1 MTVGERVAGKYELR
15 RLLGEGAMGAV
26 YEGVHVDLGKR
37 LAIKVIRKE
46 FSENPEIAARFRREA
61 RAASAVES
69 EYIAQIFDFG
79 RDEQRGLYMVIEYLE
94 GEDLETR
101 LGRERW
107 IEERETATIG
117 VHVARG
123 LAKAHAA
130 GIVHRDLKPANIFL
144 TRRDDGAL
152 LAKVLDFG
160 VSKYDSHDA
169 GATVE
174 PTLTELGTTL
184 GTPQYMSPEQ
194 CVGKLALD
202 GRTDV
207 WSLCAVLYEMIA
219 GEPAIPGGG
228 GHIAAMQRIVRQ
240 GVAPLASRA
249 SWASD
254 KLARIIDAGL
264 VRDRNERIP
273 DASTLAA
280 RLLEEYPDAASH
292 PSMSSGLGRPTDVSD
307 LLATRAAW
315 VSTLVDDVPSA
326 EALEGNAETLPRT
339 SGLEGSEDAIAT
351 ARPAVL
357 SGEGTR
363 DSSEPPSGEDVEV
376 FSRNNGGLPSELL
389 ALRSKRR
396 RP

>member
-1 MTVGERVAGKYELR
+1 
-15 RLLGEGAMGAV
+15 
-26 YEGVHVDLGKR
+26 
-37 LAIKVIRKE
+37 
-46 FSENPEIAARFRREA
+46 
-61 RAASAVES
+61 
-69 EYIAQIFDFG
+69 
-79 RDEQRGLYMVIEYLE
+79 
-94 GEDLETR
+94 
-101 LGRERW
+101 
-107 IEERETATIG
+107 
-117 VHVARG
+117 VARG
-123 LAKAHAA
+123 LARAHAA

-152 LAKVLDFG
+152 LAKILDFG

-169 GATVE
+169 GTTVE

-249 SWASD
+249 TWASD
-254 KLARIIDAGL
+254 KLARLIDSGL
-264 VRDRNERIP
+264 VRDRNARIP
-273 DASTLAA
+273 DASTLAV
-280 RLLEEYPDAASH
+280 RLLEQYPGAASH
-292 PSMSSGLGRPTDVSD
+292 PSMSSGLARPTDVSE

-315 VSTLVDDVPSA
+315 VSTLVDEPPSA
-326 EALEGNAETLPRT
+326 ETIEANAATLPRT
-339 SGLEGSEDAIAT
+339 SGVAEREDAVAT
-351 ARPAVL
+351 AAPPVL
-357 SGEGTR
+357 AGEGTR

-376 FSRNNGGLPSELL
+376 FTRDKGGLPSELL

-396 RP
+396 RS